1 MIICIN
7 LDYPRVSGKRR
18 IRGYSRRLWGW
29 LAVCILLAGCT
40 AGPPAKVHYTLEQ
53 DPGSRPLQRV
63 VLLPVDVDVYEMSAG
78 GVKEEV
84 PEWSRSAEA
93 NVRSALLVSREAGG
107 NCCVTEPVDTS
118 ALTPQ
123 ESELLEEHLALFD
136 SVIANAIS
144 WESVRK
150 TGSQRFD
157 YTLGEGLAFLK
168 TKYGID
174 AGLIILG
181 EDVVSTTG
189 RKTTAV
195 VGAMFGVAV
204 PLGHSILMGGLV
216 DFASGDLLWMNYQVA
231 AGGTEDLR
239 DAESC
244 LALAKKL
251 MAGYPGLQTA
261 VGGKPATE

>member
-1 MIICIN
+1 
-7 LDYPRVSGKRR
+7 VKGQ
-18 IRGYSRRLWGW
+18 IRERGNSLWGLLMVW
-29 LAVCILLAGCT
+29 VLLAGCT
-40 AGPPAKVHYTLEQ
+40 TGPAAKVHYTLEQ
-53 DPGSRPLQRV
+53 DPGSRPLERV

-93 NVRSALLVSREAGG
+93 NIRSALLVSRGAGG
-107 NCCVTEPVDTS
+107 SCCVTEPVDSS
-118 ALTPQ
+118 ALTAQ
-123 ESELLEEHLALFD
+123 EREVLEEHLALFD
-136 SVIANAIS
+136 SVLANAIA

-150 TGSQRFD
+150 ANSQRFD
-157 YTLGEGLAFLK
+157 YTLGDGLAFLK
-168 TKYGID
+168 TRYGID

-231 AGGTEDLR
+231 AGGTQDLR
-239 DAESC
+239 DPESC
-244 LALAKKL
+244 LELAKKL
-251 MAGYPGLQTA
+251 MAGYPGLQTMK
-261 VGGKPATE
+261 VGGKPATR